1 MKEVLKRIFG
11 SKQEAAQ
18 VVADAV
24 AEVITTPDAQASNP
38 DTEKVEMA
46 TEVTNE
52 GAGLA
57 DVQAAAQA
65 ASEGFA
71 ATVASLTASLATAEA
86 KIAELT
92 AQVEAAVEFKAAQEK
107 ASAEAKVAARVAKLT
122 AAVGDVQAAALHAAT
137 AALDDVAFEAVV
149 SAVSAK
155 ATVELAAPAFKEL
168 GANGTTDATKLVAD
182 AQGSRVMDYLKTI
195 AAETKSE

>member
-1 MKEVLKRIFG
+1 LKEVLKRIFG
-11 SKQEAAQ
+11 SKADAAQ
-18 VVADAV
+18 VVVDAV
-24 AEVITTPDAQASNP
+24 AEVTQPIDAQASNLE
-38 DTEKVEMA
+38 TEKVDMA
-46 TEVTNE
+46 TEVTND
-52 GAGLA
+52 GAALA

-71 ATVASLTASLATAEA
+71 ATVASLTASLEAAQA

-107 ASAEAKVAARVAKLT
+107 AAAEAKVAARVAKLT
-122 AAVGDVQAAALHAAT
+122 EAVGEVQAAALNAAT

-149 SAVSAK
+149 TAVSAK
-155 ATVELAAPAFKEL
+155 ATTEQASPAFKEL

-195 AAETKSE
+195 AKETLTD